1 MVDSNVGEDLL
12 LGPHARLR
20 HLGKEVTNSD
30 LALHRFNGSE
40 DTLKMGATGPVQ
52 FLI

>member
-12 LGPHARLR
+12 LDPHARLR
-20 HLGKEVTNSD
+20 HLGSEVANSD
-30 LALHRFNGSE
+30 FALSRFNGY
-40 DTLKMGATGPVQ
+40 DYILKMGATGPVQ